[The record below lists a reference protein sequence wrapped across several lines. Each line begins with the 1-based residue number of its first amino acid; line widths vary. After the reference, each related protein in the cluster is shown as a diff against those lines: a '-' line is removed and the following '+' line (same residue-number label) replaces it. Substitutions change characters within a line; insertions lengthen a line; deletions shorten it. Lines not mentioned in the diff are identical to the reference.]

1 MKRLKEVAEQ
11 SFAGRKAVLI
21 GFREREESDT
31 EESIKELE
39 FLCKTLKLKVVKGFV
54 YKPTVIHPATY
65 IGKGR
70 VQEIKEHSDREKPS
84 FVIFGIELTPIQQRN
99 LEEILGVRVI
109 DRTELILHIFG
120 EHAKSKEGKI
130 QVELARLSYL
140 LPRLTGYGISL
151 SRVGGGLE
159 TKGPGE
165 MKLEVYRRRIKDRIY
180 RLKEEMKD
188 VEKHREVIR
197 NSRKRKNFPLVTLLG
212 YTNVGKSSLLNKLSA
227 ANLLVENKLFSTL
240 DPATRAVYVGENRL
254 CLISD
259 TVGLLYNIPHHMIEA
274 FKSTLEEV
282 GFSDLIICLYDSSAF
297 SMGRQRD
304 TMSEVFRILEV
315 EEKPHIDVFNK
326 IDLLSPEELSIIKS
340 DNPNGLFA
348 SALTGEG
355 IGELKESIRRLL
367 YGDATTSR

>member
-1 MKRLKEVAEQ
+1 VKRLKEVAEQ

-21 GFREREESDT
+21 GFREREERDT

-39 FLCKTLKLKVVKGFV
+39 FLCKTLKLKVIKSFI

-70 VQEIKEHSDREKPS
+70 VQEIKDYSDGEKPS
-84 FVIFGIELTPIQQRN
+84 FVIFGRELTPIQQRN

-140 LPRLTGYGISL
+140 LPRLTGHGISL

-165 MKLEVYRRRIKDRIY
+165 MKIEVYRRRIKDRIH
-180 RLKEEMKD
+180 RLNEEMKD

-197 NSRKRKNFPLVTLLG
+197 NSRRRKNFPLVTLLG
-212 YTNVGKSSLLNKLSA
+212 YTNVGKSSLLNRLSA
-227 ANLLVENKLFSTL
+227 SELYVENKLFSTL
-240 DPATRAVYVGENRL
+240 DPATRAVYIGENRT
-254 CLISD
+254 CLVSD

-282 GFSDLIICLYDSSAF
+282 RFSDLILCLYDSSAF
-297 SMGRQRD
+297 SMERQIN
-304 TMSEVFRILEV
+304 TMSEVFKILEV
-315 EEKPHIDVFNK
+315 EEKPHIDIFNK

-355 IGELKESIRRLL
+355 IDRLKESIRRIL
-367 YGDATTSR
+367 YGDATVSR